1 MEAWRDI
8 PGFDGRYQV
17 SDQGRV
23 RSVDRYI
30 GTKSKTGTQA
40 HRLLRGRVLKPQ
52 RHTNGYR
59 QVTLRGRTYLIH
71 ILVMRAFAGNCPDGH
86 EVAHRDGDRTNNV
99 FLNLRYATPLS
110 NTEDKRTHGTFP
122 IGETVHNAKLTATDV
137 ARIRASDRPQAHLA
151 AGFGVQQSTISRIK
165 NRKRWAHV

>member
-8 PGFDGRYQV
+8 SGFEGRYQV

-23 RSVDRYI
+23 RSLDRYI

-40 HRLLRGRVLKPQ
+40 YRLLRGRVLKPQ

-59 QVTLRGRTYLIH
+59 QVTLCGRTYLIH
-71 ILVMRAFAGNCPDGH
+71 ILVMRVFEGDCPYGH
-86 EVAHRDGDRTNNV
+86 EVAHRDGDRTNNT

-110 NTEDKRTHGTFP
+110 NTEDKRAHGTFP
-122 IGETVHNAKLTATDV
+122 IGETVHNAKLSAADV
-137 ARIRASDRPQAHLA
+137 LRIRASNRPQADLA
-151 AGFGVQQSTISRIK
+151 AEFGVQQSAISRIK